1 MPSFDH
7 RFTMTNPNDPND
19 LIAIKIGQL
28 FLRAEEQ
35 KKAQLSVGIDEIKLF
50 EEEQALKG
58 MNR

>member
-1 MPSFDH
+1 
-7 RFTMTNPNDPND
+7 MTNPNDPND

-35 KKAQLSVGIDEIKLF
+35 KKVQLSVGIDEIKLF